1 MLHLVI
7 LICKPQKHYNMDDT
21 LFFQKT
27 ILEIKEMMVRNQH
40 DIDELKVLISER
52 FKPDIEWVTRKQ
64 ASLLLK
70 CSMGKVDGLVRSGLI
85 RKDSKGKLNY
95 SEVVSQK

>member
-1 MLHLVI
+1 
-7 LICKPQKHYNMDDT
+7 MDDN

-27 ILEIKEMMVRNQH
+27 ILEIKEMMVKNQN

-52 FKPDIEWVTRKQ
+52 FKPDIEWITRKQ

-70 CSMGKVDGLVRSGLI
+70 CSMGKVDSMVRSGTI
-85 RKDSKGKLNY
+85 GKDTKGKLY
-95 SEVVSQK
+95 YKDVVGQK